1 MNIVLYAGEAKGVS
15 SLLPICR
22 EAERSNINFWA
33 LFSNETELQFPHK
46 DKDKFNIISN
56 VPPQDSYWSHG
67 LGCYLPFK
75 PDYFLIQRAQWEP
88 ESSLV
93 REFKSSFNCK
103 VGLVEQNAQCIT
115 NIETVLETFNKNKF
129 TPFIDFFFDH
139 SEWVAETRRFNNFNG
154 NIIITGNP
162 KYDLN
167 LQVQEEELDSLRS
180 KYKISPDRKN
190 VLITSIITH
199 TRPAFFSKIEEFIN
213 DHPDYNFF
221 IKPYPGEPFVAQFK
235 NQYRPKFFIP
245 GVTPI
250 LEELDIWGMFHLCDL
265 HIGCGGSIS
274 YSSILLGKEYIDLS
288 VSLGIPQAHFNFDPY
303 LNSTGIGV
311 EDKAALWVGSMPL
324 NHISD
329 IKEMIPPAY
338 VKEACKR
345 NQIYQEAFAAY
356 TAHPTPA
363 TRSSL
368 LIFFDSFNDHE
379 AAKRILSSLIR
390 DELSEK

>member
-1 MNIVLYAGEAKGVS
+1 MNIVLYAGEAKGVG
-15 SLLPICR
+15 SLLPICH
-22 EAERSNINFWA
+22 EAERRNINFWA
-33 LFSNETELQFPHK
+33 LFSKETELQFPHK

-56 VPPQDSYWSHG
+56 TSPKDSYWSDG

-88 ESSLV
+88 ELSLL

-115 NIETVLETFNKNKF
+115 NIETVLETFNKNKI
-129 TPFIDFFFDH
+129 TPLIDFFFDH
-139 SEWVAETRRFNNFNG
+139 SEWIAETRRFNNFNG

-180 KYKISPDRKN
+180 KYKISPDRKS

-213 DHPDYNFF
+213 AHPDYNFF
-221 IKPYPGEPFVAQFK
+221 IKPYPGEPYSPQFK
-235 NQYRPKFFIP
+235 AQYSPHFFIP

-250 LEELDIWGMFHLCDL
+250 LDETDIWGMFHLCDL
-265 HIGCGGSIS
+265 HIGCGGSIA
-274 YSSILLGKEYIDLS
+274 YPSIVLGKEYIDLS

-345 NQIYQEAFAAY
+345 NQIYQEAFASY

-368 LIFFDSFNDHE
+368 LNFFDNFNDHE